1 MLAYTVFYSLLY
13 NILKEGDTMGK
24 ATTTLSQEI
33 QDFLA
38 RDEIRKDYDRR
49 NEIKRSNIEEKQK
62 LFFFYMSPNPLK
74 SFGDLEFL
82 SLINTLKN
90 KKLISIAFKSFVLG
104 QTNIEISKELGLSS
118 QAVDKK
124 IIRIKDLLREQ
135 LRDVYLEKKIISY
148 EPAGKADHKVVDN
161 YQEYKTVKTNDITKN
176 EYLKQKQF
184 NLELNLKHK
193 KESKEKLERFQA
205 KVRDNR
211 LVDLPLR
218 AVYKYNKFTLS
229 KLIYLAHIRKNDSAY
244 TFIKNKFRPSI
255 VNNKIKQ
262 VYSKY
267 NINYNE
273 YIENH
278 C

>member
-1 MLAYTVFYSLLY
+1 MK
-13 NILKEGDTMGK
+13 KE
-24 ATTTLSQEI
+24 TLTISQEV
-33 QDFLA
+33 QEFLS
-38 RDEIRKDYDRR
+38 RDEMLKDYDRR

-74 SFGDLEFL
+74 QFDDLEFL
-82 SLINTLKN
+82 SLINTLHN
-90 KKLISIAFKSFVLG
+90 KKLISIAFKNFVLG

-124 IIRIKDLLREQ
+124 IIRIKDLLRAQ
-135 LRDVYLEKKIISY
+135 LRDVYLEKKIVSY

-193 KESKEKLERFQA
+193 AEDKKKLEKFQA
-205 KVRDNR
+205 RARDNR
-211 LVDLPLR
+211 LVGLPLKT
-218 AVYKYNKFTLS
+218 VYKYNKFALS
-229 KLIYLAHIRKNDSAY
+229 KLIYLAYIRKNDSAY
-244 TFIKNKFRPSI
+244 TFIKSKFKASI
-255 VNNKIKQ
+255 VNQKIRQ

-267 NINYNE
+267 HVNYSE

>member
-1 MLAYTVFYSLLY
+1 MK
-13 NILKEGDTMGK
+13 KE
-24 ATTTLSQEI
+24 TLTISQEV

-38 RDEIRKDYDRR
+38 KDELHRDYARR
-49 NEIKRSNIEEKQK
+49 NEIRRSNIEEKQK

-74 SFGDLEFL
+74 SFDDLEFL
-82 SLINTLKN
+82 SLINTLHN

-104 QTNIEISKELGLSS
+104 QTNVEIGKELSLSN
-118 QAVDKK
+118 QAIDKK

-135 LRDVYLEKKIISY
+135 LRDVYLTKKVISY
-148 EPAGKADHKVVDN
+148 EPIGKADHKVVDN
-161 YQEYKTVKTNDITKN
+161 YQEYKTVKTNDITVS
-176 EYLKQKQF
+176 EYKKQKAF
-184 NLELNLKHK
+184 NMELNKKHK
-193 KESKEKLERFQA
+193 AEDKEKLKRFQA

-211 LVDLPLR
+211 LVDLPLKT
-218 AVYKYNKFTLS
+218 VYKYNKFTLS
-229 KLIYLAHIRKNDSAY
+229 KLIYLAYIRRNDQAY

-262 VYSKY
+262 TYIKY
-267 NINYNE
+267 GIDYNSE

>member
-1 MLAYTVFYSLLY
+1 MK
-13 NILKEGDTMGK
+13 KE
-24 ATTTLSQEI
+24 TLTISQEV

-38 RDEIRKDYDRR
+38 KDELHRDYARR
-49 NEIKRSNIEEKQK
+49 NEIKRSKIEEKHK
-62 LFFFYMSPNPLK
+62 LYFFYMSSNPLK
-74 SFGDLEFL
+74 PFSDLEFL

-90 KKLISIAFKSFVLG
+90 KSLISIAFKSFVLG
-104 QTNIEISKELGLSS
+104 QTNIEISKELNLSS
-118 QAVDKK
+118 QAIDKK
-124 IIRIKDLLREQ
+124 LIRIKDMLKEQ
-135 LRDVYLEKKIISY
+135 LREVYLRKKIVPH
-148 EPAGKADHKVVDN
+148 EPVGKSDHKVIDN

-176 EYLKQKQF
+176 EYLKQKAF
-184 NLELNLKHK
+184 NEALNLKYK
-193 KESKEKLERFQA
+193 KESKEKLEIFQD
-205 KVRDNR
+205 KVKDSR
-211 LVDLPLR
+211 LVDLPLK

-229 KLIYLAHIRKNDSAY
+229 KLIYLAYIRKNDSAY

-273 YIENH
+273 YISNY

>member
-1 MLAYTVFYSLLY
+1 MK
-13 NILKEGDTMGK
+13 KE
-24 ATTTLSQEI
+24 TLTISQEV
-33 QDFLA
+33 QEFLS
-38 RDEIRKDYDRR
+38 RDEMLKDYDRR

-74 SFGDLEFL
+74 QFDDLEFL
-82 SLINTLKN
+82 SLINTLHN
-90 KKLISIAFKSFVLG
+90 KKLISIAFKNFVLG

-124 IIRIKDLLREQ
+124 IIRIKDLLRAQ
-135 LRDVYLEKKIISY
+135 LRDVYLEKKIVSY
-148 EPAGKADHKVVDN
+148 EPAGKADHKCIDN
-161 YQEYKTVKTNDITKN
+161 YPEYKVVKTNDVSKSD
-176 EYLKQKQF
+176 YLKQKEF

-193 KESKEKLERFQA
+193 KESKEKLKRFQA

-211 LVDLPLR
+211 LVDLPLKT
-218 AVYKYNKFTLS
+218 VYKYNKFALS
-229 KLIYLAHIRKNDSAY
+229 KLIYLAYIRKNDSAY

-262 VYSKY
+262 TYIKY
-267 NINYNE
+267 GIDYNE
-273 YIENH
+273 YISNY

>member
-1 MLAYTVFYSLLY
+1 MKKL
-13 NILKEGDTMGK
+13 
-24 ATTTLSQEI
+24 TLSQEV

-38 RDEIRKDYDRR
+38 KDELHRDYARR
-49 NEIKRSNIEEKQK
+49 NEIKRSNIEEKHK
-62 LFFFYMSPNPLK
+62 LYFFYMSSNPLK
-74 SFGDLEFL
+74 PFSDLEFL

-90 KKLISIAFKSFVLG
+90 KSLISIAFKSFILG
-104 QTNIEISKELGLSS
+104 KTNIEISKELNLSS
-118 QAVDKK
+118 QAIDKK

-135 LRDVYLEKKIISY
+135 LRDVYLTKKIVSY
-148 EPAGKADHKVVDN
+148 EPVSKSDHKVIDN
-161 YQEYKTVKTNDITKN
+161 YPEYKVVKTNDVSKSD
-176 EYLKQKQF
+176 YLKQKEF
-184 NLELNLKHK
+184 NLKLNLKHK

-205 KVRDNR
+205 KVKDNR
-211 LVDLPLR
+211 LVDLPLKT
-218 AVYKYNKFTLS
+218 VYKYNKFALS
-229 KLIYLAHIRKNDSAY
+229 KLIYLAYIRKNDSAY

>member
-1 MLAYTVFYSLLY
+1 MEKLT
-13 NILKEGDTMGK
+13 
-24 ATTTLSQEI
+24 SQEV
-33 QDFLA
+33 QDFLS
-38 RDEIRKDYDRR
+38 RDEIRKDYARR

-62 LFFFYMSPNPLK
+62 LFFFYMSSDPQKPFN
-74 SFGDLEFL
+74 DLEFL

-118 QAVDKK
+118 QAIDKK

-135 LRDVYLEKKIISY
+135 LREVYLEKKIVSY
-148 EPAGKADHKVVDN
+148 EPAGKADHKAVER
-161 YQEYKTVKTNDITKN
+161 YTELQKIVKTNDITKN
-176 EYLKQKQF
+176 EYLKQKAF
-184 NLELNLKHK
+184 NEALNLKYK
-193 KESKEKLERFQA
+193 KENTDKLAKYLEK
-205 KVRDNR
+205 VHDNR
-211 LVDLPLR
+211 LVDLSF
-218 AVYKYNKFTLS
+218 KSIHKFNRCTLS
-229 KLIYLAHIRKNDSAY
+229 KLIYLAYIRKNDSAY
-244 TFIKNKFRPSI
+244 TYLKRKFKASI

-273 YIENH
+273 YISNY